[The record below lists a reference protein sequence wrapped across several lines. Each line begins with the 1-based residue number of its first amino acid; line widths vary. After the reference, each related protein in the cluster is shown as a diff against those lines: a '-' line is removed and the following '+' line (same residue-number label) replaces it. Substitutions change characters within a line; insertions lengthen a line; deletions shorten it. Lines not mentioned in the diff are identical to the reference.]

1 MSSERSQIKMVFDS
15 IYIEFKTK
23 QNESTGLEVRKVLVW
38 GDEAVSREG
47 LIILIEVMVTQTCS
61 L

>member
-1 MSSERSQIKMVFDS
+1 MNSNIMSSERSQIKMVFDS

-23 QNESTGLEVRKVLVW
+23 QNGSTGLEVRKVLVL

-47 LIILIEVMVTQTCS
+47 LVGGNV
-61 L
+61 